1 MPIFFRGVEFLTS
14 IIVTISDFISAIDT
28 RINYL
33 FFYLILQ
40 LVLEIHLL
48 VAIIKV
54 IRIHRNNILPLV
66 LDVFCLLLWLLK
78 LWREAL
84 FKRHLINYTLIST
97 EVLLVTLEV
106 ESLLFLVLLSL
117 TLPFLGS
124 IIIFN

>member
-66 LDVFCLLLWLLK
+66 LDVFCLLL
-78 LWREAL
+78 
-84 FKRHLINYTLIST
+84 
-97 EVLLVTLEV
+97 
-106 ESLLFLVLLSL
+106 
-117 TLPFLGS
+117 
-124 IIIFN
+124 